1 MKTGVTLNPNLQVV
15 YDYRRKE
22 QCQNNLRTAVKGAG
36 VACVAYTA
44 PKVVSKLGLGKYLA
58 KGVSLIQKGLGKVAG
73 ACSGFVLRPSAAA
86 TTGKLGVLRK
96 ITTPVTKAL
105 KNIATYLSSN
115 LGKLSTM
122 SPKAFAKGAGIAGLV
137 LIGAKLIYDNIK
149 NKGRID
155 QKYDMV
161 ASAVEK

>member
-15 YDYRRKE
+15 YDYRKKE
-22 QCQNNLRTAVKGAG
+22 HCQNNLKTAVKGAAVAG
-36 VACVAYTA
+36 VAYAA
-44 PKVVSKLGLGKYLA
+44 PKVVTKLGLGKYL
-58 KGVSLIQKGLGKVAG
+58 KTGVSLIQKGLGKIANSCGNVVFKHSA
-73 ACSGFVLRPSAAA
+73 PSV
-86 TTGKLGVLRK
+86 GKSNILK
-96 ITTPVTKAL
+96 TVTKPVVKLTKGVAAY
-105 KNIATYLSSN
+105 ISGA

-137 LIGAKLIYDNIK
+137 LIGAKLLYDNIK